1 MNCNN
6 NISDNNFGAFLA
18 YRKKPNTRNI
28 KKNIKKSSLAL
39 FWPRFGIMFGMAGRR

>member
-18 YRKKPNTRNI
+18 YRKNRTLGNI
-28 KKNIKKSSLAL
+28 TKNNKKTIKFGAFLAE
-39 FWPRFGIMFGMAGRR
+39 FRDHVWNGW